1 MIIRIVKNINA
12 IDSYA
17 FKSFI
22 DANHNGN
29 FFQSFEAFK
38 FFASIDSYSPLLVL
52 AIEDKEIIGSLLAFV
67 IKGNKLITGY
77 LSRRCI
83 IYGGPIVKN
92 DDQEIVDKLLNHLD
106 NEVTGKAI
114 FSEFRILY
122 DMKSYKAVFNNNGYE
137 FEEHLNYIV
146 PIIST
151 EENIKLLH
159 PSKRRQINLS
169 IRNGAEIIEAK
180 SLTDIEAFYKILSN
194 LYKAKIKKPLPEFNF
209 FQKFYY
215 NKELG
220 KFFLIKFK
228 EGIIG
233 GIMCPI
239 YGDKI
244 FEWFV
249 CGLDGKIKNVYPS
262 VLATWAPIEYAI
274 NKGLKYF
281 DFLGAGKPNV
291 DYGVREFKSKFG
303 GQLVNYGRFTKIHSK
318 TLYKIGKSG
327 LELMKKIKS

>member
-1 MIIRIVKNINA
+1 MIIRIVKNINEVDA
-12 IDSYA
+12 HA

-22 DANHNGN
+22 DSNQNGN
-29 FFQSFEAFK
+29 FFQSLEAFI
-38 FFASIDSYSPLLVL
+38 FFTSVDTYNPLLVL
-52 AIEDKEIIGSLLAFV
+52 AIEDDDIIGSLLAFV
-67 IKGNKLITGY
+67 IRGNKLITGY

-92 DDQEIVDKLLNHLD
+92 KDPEIVNKLLNQLD
-106 NEVTGKAI
+106 NEVSDKAI

-122 DMKSYKAVFNNNGYE
+122 DMKSYKEVFNSNGYILE
-137 FEEHLNYIV
+137 DHLNYIV

-151 EENIKLLH
+151 EGNKKLLH
-159 PSKRRQINLS
+159 TSKRRQINLS

-180 SLTDIEAFYKILSN
+180 SLKDIEAFYKILSF
-194 LYKAKIKKPLPEFNF
+194 LYKTKIKKPLPEFSF
-209 FQKFYY
+209 FEKFYS

-220 KFFLIKFK
+220 KFFLVKY
-228 EGIIG
+228 EEEVIG

-239 YGDKI
+239 YRDKI
-244 FEWFV
+244 FEWFI
-249 CGLDGKIKNVYPS
+249 CGLDGEIKNVYPS
-262 VLATWAPIEYAI
+262 VLATWAPIEYGI
-274 NKGLKYF
+274 NNGLKYF

-318 TLYKIGKSG
+318 TLYNIGKSG
-327 LELMKKIKS
+327 LELIKKIR